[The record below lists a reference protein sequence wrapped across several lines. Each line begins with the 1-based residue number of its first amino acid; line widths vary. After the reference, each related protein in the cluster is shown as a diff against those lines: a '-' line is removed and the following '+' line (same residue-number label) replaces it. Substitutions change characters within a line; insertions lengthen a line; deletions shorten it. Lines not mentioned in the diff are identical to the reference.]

1 MNEDFNKALELLM
14 PKIIN
19 KQVDFN
25 KQEKDCLKLVF
36 DSIQES
42 VGSKMKLNI
51 SCSSCVSSSMTVI
64 NNYINQMP
72 AKTIEVKEIVKPK
85 RQRIKK

>member
-1 MNEDFNKALELLM
+1 MSEDFNKALELLM

-36 DSIQES
+36 DDIQKS
-42 VGSKMKLNI
+42 VGSPARLDI

-64 NNYINQMP
+64 NNYL
-72 AKTIEVKEIVKPK
+72 AKFPFKEAVKEIVKPK